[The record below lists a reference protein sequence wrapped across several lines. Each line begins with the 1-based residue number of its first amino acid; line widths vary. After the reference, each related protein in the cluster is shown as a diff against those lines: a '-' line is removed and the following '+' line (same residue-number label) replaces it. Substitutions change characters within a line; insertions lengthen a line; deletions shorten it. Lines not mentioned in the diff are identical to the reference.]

1 MKIEE
6 IKQLKSDIKAI
17 REIESVVK
25 AFKGSARYD
34 KVDFGFNKDSRF
46 AGSGDVNVWLGG
58 YKGVYGSS
66 CVSSIFEVRCQKEF
80 KSALIEVLNEL
91 RPQILQMIADKMQ
104 AMLND
109 QSGEILKE
117 IKRLQSLYDDVN
129 S

>member
-25 AFKGSARYD
+25 AFKLSAHYD
-34 KVDFGFNKDSRF
+34 KVDFGFNIDSRF
-46 AGSGDVNVWLGG
+46 VGSGYVTVWLGG

-66 CVSSIFEVRCQKEF
+66 SVSSIFDVRCQKEF
-80 KSALIEVLNEL
+80 SSALIEVLNEL

-104 AMLND
+104 AMLNQ

-117 IKRLQSLYDDVN
+117 IKRLQSLCDDVN
-129 S
+129 Q